1 MVFLL
6 LFLLFFFVIRKN
18 ENGLVYLFD
27 IKIILII
34 FNMDMYLM
42 LMWTCDKICRIYLN
56 ASNLHGCLGC
66 FNYL

>member
-42 LMWTCDKICRIYLN
+42 LM
-56 ASNLHGCLGC
+56 
-66 FNYL
+66 